1 MNLME
6 IAKLQTF
13 LQLRFGD
20 TQLEVRPRPND
31 QETAEVCRGDECI
44 GILVR
49 DDDEDDLSY
58 DFNMEIHEDTSD
70 FKAVEAFLRS
80 RLKDQALEIRQRP
93 NKEDSVEVYKGDE
106 FIGVLFRNDDE
117 DEVSYD
123 FNMAI
128 LDIDLEE
135 ATGL

>member
-70 FKAVEAFLRS
+70 FKAVEAFLRA